1 MLPLLPFMVLPPSEE
16 RMSPSMIGRRLL
28 LLLCLCPAAGAVTD
42 LNLRA
47 ESGGQAAV
55 VATPGAQVS
64 YSIVGELSDTS
75 SMGLAMVSFDL
86 AFSGGSLTQAANP
99 SSNPMKN
106 FASPLGLNN
115 PAGFGG
121 TVVGGTLVQ
130 VGGAQ
135 NTIANTFASAP
146 IGSVLTDV
154 AQSGSPEVLA
164 TGTLTAPTQC
174 GTYTLTI
181 DNVMANVIR
190 AGEDGDPF
198 WAVDPAGV
206 GDKLSLTVT
215 VEAMFTD
222 VSTLSVGNTGS
233 AHFTL
238 EAGLANA
245 NRPYWVLGTF
255 NGTTPGL
262 TLAGGTHIPLN
273 PSLYLSFT
281 LTRPNTGLLQN
292 SLGFLNANGHAAST
306 FNLPHVPAQAAGLV
320 LDHAFILLQPIN
332 FASNAVEVT
341 LVP

>member
-1 MLPLLPFMVLPPSEE
+1 
-16 RMSPSMIGRRLL
+16 MIGRRLL

-47 ESGGQAAV
+47 ESSGRGSV
-55 VATPGAQVS
+55 LATPGQQIS
-64 YSIVGELSDTS
+64 YSIVGELSDTAS
-75 SMGLAMVSFDL
+75 KGLAMVTFDL
-86 AFSGGSLTQAANP
+86 AFSGGPLTQAASP
-99 SSNPMKN
+99 TSNPMQN

-115 PAGFGG
+115 PAGYGG

-135 NTIANTFASAP
+135 NTIANTFAPAP
-146 IGSVLTDV
+146 TGAVLTDI
-154 AQSGSPEVLA
+154 AQFGSPEVIA

-174 GTYTLTI
+174 GTYVLTI

-190 AGEDGDPF
+190 AGEDGNPF

-206 GDKLSLTVT
+206 GDKLSLTVE
-215 VEAMFTD
+215 VQALFTNTE
-222 VSTLSVGNTGS
+222 TLSVATTGS
-233 AHFTL
+233 ASFSL
-238 EAGLANA
+238 KAGASNA
-245 NRPYWVLGTF
+245 GRAYWVLGTF
-255 NGTTPGL
+255 AGTTPGL

-273 PSLYLSFT
+273 PSLYFTYT
-281 LTRPNTGLLQN
+281 LTNPNTGLLSN
-292 SLGFLNANGHAAST
+292 SLGFLNANGQATST

-320 LDHAFILLQPIN
+320 LSHAFVLLQPVN

>member
-1 MLPLLPFMVLPPSEE
+1 
-16 RMSPSMIGRRLL
+16 MIGRRLL
-28 LLLCLCPAAGAVTD
+28 LLMCLCPAAGAVTD
-42 LNLRA
+42 LNLSA
-47 ESGGQAAV
+47 ESGGRNAV
-55 VATPGAQVS
+55 LATPGAQVS

-75 SMGLAMVSFDL
+75 SKGLAMVSFDL
-86 AFSGGSLTQAANP
+86 AFSGGPLTQCATPA
-99 SSNPMKN
+99 SNPMKN

-115 PAGFGG
+115 PAGYGG
-121 TVVGGTLVQ
+121 TLVGGTLVQ

-135 NTIANTFASAP
+135 NTINNVFAAKP
-146 IGSVLTDV
+146 TGSVLTDV
-154 AQSGSPEVLA
+154 AQNGSEIVLA

-181 DNVMANVIR
+181 NNVMANVIR
-190 AGEDGDPF
+190 AGETGNPF

-222 VSTLSVGNTGS
+222 TATLSVANPGS

-245 NRPYWVLGTF
+245 GRPYWVLGTF
-255 NGTTPGL
+255 SGTTPGL
-262 TLAGGTHIPLN
+262 NLAGGTHLPLN
-273 PSLYLSFT
+273 PSLYLNFT
-281 LTRPNTGLLQN
+281 ITNPNTGLLSN
-292 SLGFLNANGHAAST
+292 SLGFLNANGHGAST
-306 FNLPHVPAQAAGLV
+306 FTLPHIPAQAAGLV
-320 LDHAFILLQPIN
+320 LDHAFVLLSPVN